1 MTTMSA
7 GRRMRMIAA
16 LCSIGF
22 TATSCADTSGPMSRI
37 TVGPSATEVSIV
49 SPESSGLRAIAA
61 ATQLRFAVDLTVPA
75 YPVCPLTPPDA
86 GVLTGTGFLTILIRT
101 TENAQG
107 THIGTTIHGHGT
119 ATDANGDRWIWTDA
133 DLNNELF
140 PSGNTSSN
148 SFSQTVRENFNVIGP
163 KGQKVMVKGTFHVTE
178 VNGTTVVE
186 FETGNHEDAEVC
198 ESGFVLTPLP

>member
-1 MTTMSA
+1 MISMSE
-7 GRRMRMIAA
+7 GRAIRLLTILFSVGLVSAS
-16 LCSIGF
+16 CSGNAEPISL
-22 TATSCADTSGPMSRI
+22 T
-37 TVGPSATEVSIV
+37 GPSATGVAGVAEE
-49 SPESSGLRAIAA
+49 SPRAGAQAA
-61 ATQLRFAVDLTVPA
+61 STQLRFSVDLTVPA

-86 GVLTGTGFLTILIRT
+86 GVITGTGVLTLLFRA

-107 THIGTTIHGHGT
+107 THIGTIIRGHGT
-119 ATDANGDRWIWTDA
+119 ATDATGGRWVWTDA

-148 SFSQTVRENFNVIGP
+148 AFSQTIRENFNVIGP
-163 KGQKVMVKGTFHVTE
+163 NGQKIMVKGTFHVTA

>member
-1 MTTMSA
+1 MTSVSL
-7 GRRMRMIAA
+7 GPVMRMITI
-16 LCSIGF
+16 LCSVGLV
-22 TATSCADTSGPMSRI
+22 TASCGSSAQPISLT
-37 TVGPSATEVSIV
+37 GPSVTGVAGDAEQL
-49 SPESSGLRAIAA
+49 PRAGAQA
-61 ATQLRFAVDLTVPA
+61 ATQLRFSVDLTVPA

-86 GVLTGTGFLTILIRT
+86 GVITGTGVLTLLFRA

-119 ATDANGDRWIWTDA
+119 ATDATGARWIWTDA

-148 SFSQTVRENFNVIGP
+148 AFSQTVRENFNVIGP
-163 KGQKVMVKGTFHVTE
+163 NGQKVMVKGTFHVTE

>member
-1 MTTMSA
+1 MTMPLGRAVRTITILGSVGLDTASCSGSA
-7 GRRMRMIAA
+7 EPIS
-16 LCSIGF
+16 L
-22 TATSCADTSGPMSRI
+22 TA
-37 TVGPSATEVSIV
+37 PSATGVGGDAE
-49 SPESSGLRAIAA
+49 ESSRAGAQA
-61 ATQLRFAVDLTVPA
+61 ATQLRFSVDLTVPA

-86 GVLTGTGFLTILIRT
+86 GVITGTGFLTILFRA

-107 THIGTTIHGHGT
+107 THIGTTIHAHGT
-119 ATDANGDRWIWTDA
+119 ATDETGARWVWTDA

-148 SFSQTVRENFNVIGP
+148 TFSRTVRENFNVIGP
-163 KGQKVMVKGTFHVTE
+163 RGQKVMVKGTFHVTE

-186 FETGNHEDAEVC
+186 FETGNHEEAEVC

>member
-1 MTTMSA
+1 MTSMSV
-7 GRRMRMIAA
+7 GRAIRLLAI
-16 LCSIGF
+16 LFNIGLV
-22 TATSCADTSGPMSRI
+22 TASCGGSAEPISLT
-37 TVGPSATEVSIV
+37 GPSATGVAGDVEQ
-49 SPESSGLRAIAA
+49 SPRASAQA
-61 ATQLRFAVDLTVPA
+61 ATQLRFSVDLTVPA

-86 GVLTGTGFLTILIRT
+86 GVITGTGVLTLLVRA
-101 TENAQG
+101 TENTQG
-107 THIGTTIHGHGT
+107 SHIGTTIHAHGT
-119 ATDANGDRWIWTDA
+119 ATDETGARWVWTDA

-148 SFSQTVRENFNVIGP
+148 SFSRTVRENFNVIGP

>member
-1 MTTMSA
+1 MTSVSPGPA
-7 GRRMRMIAA
+7 MRMITILFSAG
-16 LCSIGF
+16 LV
-22 TATSCADTSGPMSRI
+22 TASCGGTEPISL
-37 TVGPSATEVSIV
+37 TGPSAAGVAGDVEQ
-49 SPESSGLRAIAA
+49 SPRAGAQA
-61 ATQLRFAVDLTVPA
+61 ATQLRFSVDLTVPA

-86 GVLTGTGFLTILIRT
+86 GVITGTGVLTLLFRA

-107 THIGTTIHGHGT
+107 SHIGTTIHAHGT
-119 ATDANGDRWIWTDA
+119 ATDATGARWIWTDA

-148 SFSQTVRENFNVIGP
+148 AFSQTVRENFNVIGP
-163 KGQKVMVKGTFHVTE
+163 NGQKVMVKGTFHVTE

>member
-1 MTTMSA
+1 MTSM
-7 GRRMRMIAA
+7 
-16 LCSIGF
+16 SIGRAIRLLTILF
-22 TATSCADTSGPMSRI
+22 SVGLVTASCGGSGEPISL
-37 TVGPSATEVSIV
+37 TGPLARSATGVAEE
-49 SPESSGLRAIAA
+49 SPRAGTQAA
-61 ATQLRFAVDLTVPA
+61 ATQLRFSVELTVPA

-86 GVLTGTGFLTILIRT
+86 GVITGTGVLTLLFRA

-119 ATDANGDRWIWTDA
+119 ATDATGARWIWTDA

-140 PSGNTSSN
+140 PSGNSSSN
-148 SFSQTVRENFNVIGP
+148 AFSQTVRENFNVIGP
-163 KGQKVMVKGTFHVTE
+163 NGQKVMVKGTFHVTE

>member
-1 MTTMSA
+1 MT
-7 GRRMRMIAA
+7 RM
-16 LCSIGF
+16 SIGRAMRTITILGSVGLAAASCSGSAEPISL
-22 TATSCADTSGPMSRI
+22 TAPATTG
-37 TVGPSATEVSIV
+37 VGGAAEE
-49 SPESSGLRAIAA
+49 SPRVGAQAG
-61 ATQLRFAVDLTVPA
+61 ATQLRFSVDLTVPA

-86 GVLTGTGFLTILIRT
+86 GVITGTGVLTLLFRA

-119 ATDANGDRWIWTDA
+119 ATDATGARWIWTDA

-148 SFSQTVRENFNVIGP
+148 AFSQTVRENFNVIGP

-186 FETGNHEDAEVC
+186 FETGNHDDAEVC

>member
-1 MTTMSA
+1 MTSMSIGRTIRLLTILFSA
-7 GRRMRMIAA
+7 GLATASCGGSAEPISLTGPLAA
-16 LCSIGF
+16 DVAGV
-22 TATSCADTSGPMSRI
+22 AA
-37 TVGPSATEVSIV
+37 E
-49 SPESSGLRAIAA
+49 SPRAGAQAA
-61 ATQLRFAVDLTVPA
+61 ATQLRFSVDLTVPA

-86 GVLTGTGFLTILIRT
+86 GIITGTGVLTLLFRA

-107 THIGTTIHGHGT
+107 THISTTIHGHGT
-119 ATDANGDRWIWTDA
+119 ATDATGARWIWTDA

-140 PSGNTSSN
+140 PSGNTSGN
-148 SFSQTVRENFNVIGP
+148 GFSQTVRENFNVIGP

-198 ESGFVLTPLP
+198 ESGFMLTPLP

>member
-1 MTTMSA
+1 MTSMPVGPA
-7 GRRMRMIAA
+7 MRIITI
-16 LCSIGF
+16 LCSVGLVS
-22 TATSCADTSGPMSRI
+22 ASCGGSAEPISLT
-37 TVGPSATEVSIV
+37 GPSATGVAD
-49 SPESSGLRAIAA
+49 ESSRAGAQAA

-86 GVLTGTGFLTILIRT
+86 GVITGTGVLTLLFRA

-107 THIGTTIHGHGT
+107 THIGTTIHAHGT
-119 ATDANGDRWIWTDA
+119 ATDATGAKWIWTDA

-140 PSGNTSSN
+140 PSGNTSGN
-148 SFSQTVRENFNVIGP
+148 GFSQTIRENFNVIGP
-163 KGQKVMVKGTFHVTE
+163 NGQKVMVKGTFHVTE
-178 VNGTTVVE
+178 VNGTTIVE

>member
-1 MTTMSA
+1 MTGMPV
-7 GRRMRMIAA
+7 GRAIRLLAI
-16 LCSIGF
+16 LFSVGF
-22 TATSCADTSGPMSRI
+22 VTPSCGGSGEPISV
-37 TVGPSATEVSIV
+37 TGPSATGVGGAADE
-49 SPESSGLRAIAA
+49 SPSASVRAA
-61 ATQLRFAVDLTVPA
+61 ATQLRFSVDLTVPP

-86 GVLTGTGFLTILIRT
+86 GVITGTGVLTLLFRA

-119 ATDANGDRWIWTDA
+119 ATDATGARWIWTDA

-148 SFSQTVRENFNVIGP
+148 AFSQTVRENFNVIGP

-198 ESGFVLTPLP
+198 ESGFMLTPLP

>member
-1 MTTMSA
+1 MASMSLGA
-7 GRRMRMIAA
+7 IRSIAI
-16 LCSIGF
+16 LLSVGLV
-22 TATSCADTSGPMSRI
+22 TASCGGSTEPFSL
-37 TVGPSATEVSIV
+37 TGPSATDVAGDAE
-49 SPESSGLRAIAA
+49 ESARAGAQA
-61 ATQLRFAVDLTVPA
+61 ATQLRFSVDLTVPA

-86 GVLTGTGFLTILIRT
+86 GVITGTGVLTLLFRV

-119 ATDANGDRWIWTDA
+119 ATDATGARWIWTDA

-148 SFSQTVRENFNVIGP
+148 GFSQTVRENFNVIGP
-163 KGQKVMVKGTFHVTE
+163 NGQKVMVKGTFHVTE